1 MKTIN
6 ITKKLQTKFAAD
18 HKAHINKQ
26 TGVSRFK
33 KTDIITARVV
43 RKHTSQRPFSFSKVK
58 IMLLKIPWES
68 RASIKEH
75 KDPDLLEGEYI
86 GLHLPINYVLEE
98 TLKQINPSTPVV

>member
-1 MKTIN
+1 M
-6 ITKKLQTKFAAD
+6 
-18 HKAHINKQ
+18 
-26 TGVSRFK
+26 
-33 KTDIITARVV
+33 
-43 RKHTSQRPFSFSKVK
+43 
-58 IMLLKIPWES
+58 MLKIPWES